1 MLLIPEDRSIR
12 GDGSDGLLASDPETR
27 PSTIS
32 GSPGSTGSGFY
43 HTAGGDSNDWGREL
57 RPERMP
63 IQMIPIDSIFSPVK
77 KVNFTVENTRV
88 GQSTDYEKLILE
100 VWTNGTIRSEDTIA
114 YAAKVLKDHL
124 QVFINFEE
132 EIEVKGPHVDEKRQK
147 IITNLKRSVDELEL
161 SVRAYN
167 CLKNENIKIIADLV
181 QKTDQEML
189 KTRNFGRKSLN
200 EIKEILTEM
209 GLILGMSIDEYKEEL
224 NL

>member
-1 MLLIPEDRSIR
+1 MPFNDLQISEKKMEENIKETEKGNGTYLDKGGKLDVEMVVKKGRGYIPGEKNTEE
-12 GDGSDGLLASDPETR
+12 G
-27 PSTIS
+27 
-32 GSPGSTGSGFY
+32 
-43 HTAGGDSNDWGREL
+43 
-57 RPERMP
+57 MP

>member
-1 MLLIPEDRSIR
+1 
-12 GDGSDGLLASDPETR
+12 
-27 PSTIS
+27 
-32 GSPGSTGSGFY
+32 
-43 HTAGGDSNDWGREL
+43 
-57 RPERMP
+57 
-63 IQMIPIDSIFSPVK
+63 
-77 KVNFTVENTRV
+77 
-88 GQSTDYEKLILE
+88 KLILE
-100 VWTNGTIRSEDTIA
+100 VWTNGTIRAEDTIA